1 MANMEDQNA
10 TVSLADSAVWD
21 PGNHSNTSSALLSRP
36 ICLTMPL
43 FEAPPPDF
51 LACAD
56 GGNPYLTACYV
67 RKDIMTCFKIWT
79 IFLFSLHLLRH
90 LEFWEKLQFLPFLWE
105 VHNNPYGLSLSPDRE
120 STLQPPPDDSL
131 VAPTALTSNYSQ
143 FGGAIDSD
151 QVRKLAFCFS
161 SSSFLIKCALM
172 IFLT

>member
-1 MANMEDQNA
+1 MPILNFGSRGLSFFARTYEKEPPLIFLFPIDLSVTFVVCHSLSLCSTIVVVSAMAGIEDANV
-10 TVSLADSAVWD
+10 TVSLADPAVWD

-43 FEAPPPDF
+43 VEAPPPDF

-90 LEFWEKLQFLPFLWE
+90 LEFWEKLQFLP
-105 VHNNPYGLSLSPDRE
+105 LSL
-120 STLQPPPDDSL
+120 
-131 VAPTALTSNYSQ
+131 
-143 FGGAIDSD
+143 G
-151 QVRKLAFCFS
+151 S
-161 SSSFLIKCALM
+161 S
-172 IFLT
+172 